1 MRNRYFIIITTL
13 FICLAVQSKTT
24 YIPTYRSF
32 IQIKQNGND
41 SVMAQSNLDKLE
53 LLAQDGSFSITIIH
67 EDVDKEKVKA
77 IKRAKA
83 AAGWM
88 TFAALMS
95 GFSAGFNATYYNNA
109 LTTYIDMR
117 RTENIAVLSGFMHDV
132 ANAEQRLSIDFF
144 IDNLSEEELMVVDL
158 ARGLTWYILPHT
170 SLQFSMA
177 NPGIERLRISDLHHS
192 SVKYADIIGGNS
204 VQKATIEWED
214 DKCWIVLWLIE
225 DKDPNNNN
233 QPYYYQTY
241 QYIDKATFESRE
253 MTLTELKEFKKT
265 HKEMQKKMQDKPK
278 TNNDDLYR
286 PSSSGIL
293 HKDSSN

>member
-1 MRNRYFIIITTL
+1 MKNRHFTIIATL
-13 FICLAVQSKTT
+13 FLCLAVQAKTT

-41 SVMAQSNLDKLE
+41 SVMAQSNLEKLE
-53 LLAQDGSFSITIIH
+53 LMAQDGSFSITILH

-95 GFSAGFNATYYNNA
+95 GVSAGFNATYYNNA

-117 RTENIAVLSGFMHDV
+117 RTENIAVLSGFMHAV
-132 ANAEQRLSIDFF
+132 ANAEQRLTIDFF
-144 IDNLSEEELMVVDL
+144 IDNLSDGELMVADL
-158 ARGLTWYILPHT
+158 ARGLTWYIQPHT
-170 SLQFSMA
+170 SMQFSLA

-204 VQKATIEWED
+204 VRKETIEWED
-214 DKCWIVLWLIE
+214 DDCWIVRRYE
-225 DKDPNNNN
+225 SDPDGEEEGDNNSSSI
-233 QPYYYQTY
+233 QECRYH
-241 QYIDKATFESRE
+241 YIDKATFDSRE
-253 MTLTELKEFKKT
+253 MPATELKEFKKT
-265 HKEMQKKMQDKPK
+265 HKAKQDKADKPK
-278 TNNDDLYR
+278 SSSDDIYLS
-286 PSSSGIL
+286 PSS
-293 HKDSSN
+293 

>member
-1 MRNRYFIIITTL
+1 MKKRHFIIITSFFL
-13 FICLAVQSKTT
+13 YLAIQAKTT

-41 SVMAQSNLDKLE
+41 SVMAQSKLDKLE
-53 LLAQDGSFSITIIH
+53 LMAQDGSFSITLIY

-95 GFSAGFNATYYNNA
+95 GVSAGFNATYYNNA

-117 RTENIAVLSGFMHDV
+117 RTENIAVLSGFMHAV
-132 ANAEQRLSIDFF
+132 SKAEQRLTVDFF
-144 IDNLSEEELMVVDL
+144 IDNLSDKELMVADL
-158 ARGLTWYILPHT
+158 ARGLTWFIQPHT
-170 SLQFSMA
+170 SMQFSLA

-204 VQKATIEWED
+204 VRKETIEWED
-214 DKCWIVLWLIE
+214 DDCWIVRRADE
-225 DKDPNNNN
+225 DDSLEEDNSFSI
-233 QPYYYQTY
+233 QDYSYY
-241 QYIDKATFESRE
+241 YIDKSSFDTRE
-253 MTLTELKEFKKT
+253 MPITELKEFKKT
-265 HKEMQKKMQDKPK
+265 HKEIQNKSK
-278 TNNDDLYR
+278 TNSVGLY
-286 PSSSGIL
+286 P
-293 HKDSSN
+293 HP